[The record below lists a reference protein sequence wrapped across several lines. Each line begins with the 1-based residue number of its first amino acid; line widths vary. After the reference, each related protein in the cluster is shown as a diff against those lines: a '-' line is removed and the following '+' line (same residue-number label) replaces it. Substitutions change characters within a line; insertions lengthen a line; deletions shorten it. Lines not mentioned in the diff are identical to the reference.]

1 MADPDESTQ
10 TGVTHAVRNGFRRT
24 HRHLHRNPITG
35 FVTKVV
41 VTILGVAV
49 IGAGLVM
56 MVTPGPG
63 IIGILVGLG
72 LLSTEYHWAERWMH
86 AVKAKAQAAADHA
99 RDLDPVVRRRRLVL
113 TVLGVVVLVGECGAT
128 SRPSAGPVGPSPPGT
143 GCRGST
149 TSSPSYPECE
159 SAPAMR

>member
-24 HRHLHRNPITG
+24 HRRLHRNPITG

-41 VTILGVAV
+41 VTVLGVAV

-63 IIGILVGLG
+63 IVGILVGLG

-86 AVKAKAQAAADHA
+86 AMKAKAQEAADRA
-99 RDLDPVVRRRRLVL
+99 RDLDPAVRRRRLAL
-113 TVLGVVVLVGECGAT
+113 TVLGVVVIVGAVWAYVAT
-128 SRPSAGPVGPSPPGT
+128 YDWPAFAVDSWDWVQGLHDVVPELPG
-143 GCRGST
+143 
-149 TSSPSYPECE
+149 
-159 SAPAMR
+159 M